1 MIDNPSKII
10 TIKDVMDILSVLSKK
25 NDLYIYLTRKIASNQ
40 QGRLAYRRT
49 LWIWFRRCGS
59 VKKEL
64 KNPGLTT
71 KEVAQRLDI
80 YVTTVSL
87 FWNINI

>member
-49 LWIWFRRCGS
+49 L
-59 VKKEL
+59 
-64 KNPGLTT
+64 
-71 KEVAQRLDI
+71 
-80 YVTTVSL
+80 
-87 FWNINI
+87 